1 MKNKCK
7 IINSKYNGKKAKR
20 VKKNQT
26 QFGAHRSSQGANQKL
41 KICQTTNASDFKLE
55 YVKKFLKNFF

>member
-55 YVKKFLKNFF
+55 